1 MNIKRLWRLVSVSL
15 AVVLLTTG
23 CIKLEMD
30 ITVANDDTVSGTMVF
45 AIAKSITDLAAE
57 DAESSP
63 TSSTQELFPANQ
75 DVKSEPFDDGEYVG
89 TTYTFDDLPLEEL
102 APEVGD
108 ESALSIKRQGDNL
121 VVSGLLDTGSY
132 EADLESNPLAASLTE
147 GFADLTSIKMSITL
161 PGEII
166 QTNGKVD
173 GQTITWTSSF
183 GEKLELQAVAASPL
197 AGPINWLLIIG
208 LAVLALGLAGGLG
221 FWFISKNK
229 PKPVAGS
236 KSNKST
242 TDAKGKKQSKTE
254 VLAAEALALRPWY
267 QKKRFAFP
275 AIGALAFSLFAI
287 ALGLLLPAPDSNKSA
302 DSESSSE
309 AVQRDKDAKASAD
322 GSGEGEAAQETQAAA
337 PAPAQPA
344 PAPPAPK
351 PAAPEPSSKEASAQV
366 AEETETDNQYY
377 AREDAYYFWSNGWY
391 SRSGLINELVNTM
404 GHSYADAEYG
414 VDFQGIDWSTEA
426 FGMAATFIG
435 DYYYSYQGLFNTL
448 IGEGFSAAEAEYG
461 VNSLDWDWYREAYLY
476 AVDLVNQGY
485 LEDEIYNELIGMGF
499 TDDEAFYGS
508 YFAANPE

>member
-1 MNIKRLWRLVSVSL
+1 
-15 AVVLLTTG
+15 
-23 CIKLEMD
+23 
-30 ITVANDDTVSGTMVF
+30 
-45 AIAKSITDLAAE
+45 
-57 DAESSP
+57 
-63 TSSTQELFPANQ
+63 
-75 DVKSEPFDDGEYVG
+75 
-89 TTYTFDDLPLEEL
+89 
-102 APEVGD
+102 
-108 ESALSIKRQGDNL
+108 
-121 VVSGLLDTGSY
+121 
-132 EADLESNPLAASLTE
+132 
-147 GFADLTSIKMSITL
+147 MSITL

-287 ALGLLLPAPDSNKSA
+287 ALGLLLPAQDSNNSA

-309 AVQRDKDAKASAD
+309 AAQRDKDAKASAD
-322 GSGEGEAAQETQAAA
+322 GSVEGEAAQETQAAA

-344 PAPPAPK
+344 PQVIIVKVQEPAPEGRT
-351 PAAPEPSSKEASAQV
+351 PPVEEAAPS
-366 AEETETDNQYY
+366 ETESQQW
-377 AREDAYYFWSNGWY
+377 AREDASYYWSQAYY
-391 SRSGLINELVNTM
+391 SRSGLINYLVDL
-404 GHSYADAEYG
+404 GYSYADAEYG
-414 VDFQGIDWSTEA
+414 TDSLGVDWYSEASYMANWYLSGIYMSRS
-426 FGMAATFIG
+426 G
-435 DYYYSYQGLFNTL
+435 L
-448 IGEGFSAAEAEYG
+448 IGQLEWEGFSTDEATYG
-461 VNSLDWDWYREAYLY
+461 TDSIGANWYDQAYGR
-476 AVDLVNQGY
+476 AV
-485 LEDEIYNELIGMGF
+485 ELIGQGY
-499 TDDEAFYGS
+499 TEQEAYDYLISDSYTEDEAFYGS
-508 YFAANPE
+508 YFAANP

>member
-229 PKPVAGS
+229 PKPVAGN
-236 KSNKST
+236 KSSKST
-242 TDAKGKKQSKTE
+242 TEAKSKKQSKTE

-287 ALGLLLPAPDSNKSA
+287 ALGLLLPAQDSNKSA

-309 AVQRDKDAKASAD
+309 AAQRDKDAKASAD

-344 PAPPAPK
+344 PQVIIVKVQEPAPEGRTPPAEQ
-351 PAAPEPSSKEASAQV
+351 AAPS
-366 AEETETDNQYY
+366 ETQSQQW
-377 AREDAYYFWSNGWY
+377 AREDALDSWSQAYY
-391 SRSGLINELVNTM
+391 SRSGLINYLVDL
-404 GHSYADAEYG
+404 GYSYADAEYG
-414 VDFQGIDWSTEA
+414 TDSLGVDWYSEASYMANWYLSGIYMSRSGLIGQLEWEGFSTDEA
-426 FGMAATFIG
+426 TYGTDSIG
-435 DYYYSYQGLFNTL
+435 ASWYGQAYGRAVEL
-448 IGEGFSAAEAEYG
+448 IGEGYTEQ
-461 VNSLDWDWYREAYLY
+461 EAY
-476 AVDLVNQGY
+476 DY
-485 LEDEIYNELIGMGF
+485 LISDSYTE
-499 TDDEAFYGS
+499 DEAFYGS
-508 YFAANPE
+508 YFAANP

>member
-30 ITVANDDTVSGTMVF
+30 LTVATDDTVSGTMVF

-108 ESALSIKRQGDNL
+108 ESSLSIKRQGDNL

-242 TDAKGKKQSKTE
+242 TEAKGKKQSKTE

-287 ALGLLLPAPDSNKSA
+287 ALGLLLPAQDANNSA

-309 AVQRDKDAKASAD
+309 AAQRDKDAKASAD
-322 GSGEGEAAQETQAAA
+322 GSGEGDAAQETQAAA

-344 PAPPAPK
+344 PQVIIVKVQEPAPAGRTPPAEEV
-351 PAAPEPSSKEASAQV
+351 APS
-366 AEETETDNQYY
+366 ETESQQW
-377 AREDAYYFWSNGWY
+377 AREDASYYWSQAWY
-391 SRSGLINELVNTM
+391 SRSGLINYLVDL
-404 GHSYADAEYG
+404 GYSYADAEYG
-414 VDFQGIDWSTEA
+414 TDSLGVDWYSEA
-426 FGMAATFIG
+426 SGMANWYLSGIYMSRSG
-435 DYYYSYQGLFNTL
+435 L
-448 IGEGFSAAEAEYG
+448 IGQLEWEGFSADEATYG
-461 VNSLDWDWYREAYLY
+461 TDSTGADWYLQAWGKAVELIAEGYTEQEAY
-476 AVDLVNQGY
+476 DY
-485 LEDEIYNELIGMGF
+485 LISDSYTE
-499 TDDEAFYGS
+499 DEAFYGS
-508 YFAANPE
+508 YFAANP